1 MKKILEIL
9 LVFLICIIIYDR
21 KDAHTC
27 KWRLCPYKGIYHNQ
41 WSERVTEYVG
51 DIGTDAWH
59 LDMLHLQ
66 YPKKEYEELEQLLD
80 NH

>member
-1 MKKILEIL
+1 
-9 LVFLICIIIYDR
+9 
-21 KDAHTC
+21 
-27 KWRLCPYKGIYHNQ
+27 LCPYKGIYHNQ

-66 YPKKEYEELEQLLD
+66 YPKKEYEELEQLLN